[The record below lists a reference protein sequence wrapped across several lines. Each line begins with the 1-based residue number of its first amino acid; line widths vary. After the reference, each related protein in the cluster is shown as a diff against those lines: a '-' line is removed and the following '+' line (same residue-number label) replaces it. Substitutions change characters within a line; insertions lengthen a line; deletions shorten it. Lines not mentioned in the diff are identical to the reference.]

1 MENKKL
7 KIKKLNQNSGFTLI
21 ELLVAMSLFV
31 IFTAIASGGFIR
43 ALRTQR
49 AIVALMSV
57 NDNSSLVLEQI
68 SREMRTGYN
77 FCTNT
82 QAIISISSS
91 EFPDCRDLANNEL
104 MFVNVNNQVVF
115 YKWENGA
122 IYRGIGNVLLTDSDY
137 DQITGENIQVRDF
150 NIKLMGNEKG
160 DNYPPRITI
169 SISVSP
175 RSNISYLENIYTNVQ
190 TTVSS
195 RSLDT

>member
-1 MENKKL
+1 MKIFNSKK
-7 KIKKLNQNSGFTLI
+7 GFTLI

-49 AIVALMSV
+49 AIVALMAV
-57 NDNSSLVLEQI
+57 NDNTSLVLEQI

-82 QAIISISSS
+82 QIITGINN
-91 EFPDCRDLANNEL
+91 PGVLDCRDLADNEL
-104 MFVNVNNQVVF
+104 MFFDINNQIVF
-115 YKWENGA
+115 YKWEEDEGA
-122 IYRGIGNVLLTDSDY
+122 VYRGTGNALLNDSDY
-137 DQITGENIQVRDF
+137 SQITGENVRVRAF
-150 NIKLMGNEKG
+150 NIQLMGNKKG
-160 DNYPPRITI
+160 DGYPPRITI